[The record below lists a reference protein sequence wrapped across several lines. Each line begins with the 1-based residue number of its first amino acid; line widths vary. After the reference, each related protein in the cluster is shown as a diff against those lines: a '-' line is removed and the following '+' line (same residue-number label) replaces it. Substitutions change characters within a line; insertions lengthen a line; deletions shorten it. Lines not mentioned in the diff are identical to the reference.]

1 MKNVSQSEQF
11 CGYGKLN
18 SCKKIMSYVVF
29 VLDRSG
35 SIYYE
40 DFYEAVD
47 FLYNVTKWLTIGS
60 STDELQI
67 SVVTFSNSV
76 TEEFDLNDY
85 TSKTDLLDAIEAVKS
100 RTPSGQTYTHDALD
114 FCYSSTFTSG
124 HGSRSGVP
132 KAVVVLTDGIS
143 TETSETSTQ
152 ASILQNAGIEVYAIG
167 IGSVVTSSMTELES
181 IASDPDSYYVNTV
194 GTFSNLCLLVPELVV
209 KLDSNVLE
217 SAVDKCGVFNTT
229 STEDTSGTDNTPLYI
244 AAVSGVAATAAVIG
258 GIGVGIAKA
267 LAAMKMSAKIPTM
280 LSAVG
285 MYTQAPLG
293 PAKAKFTTKFIQ
305 SGIPTG
311 QMIPSKAPAQTFSPR
326 SIASITLLD

>member
-1 MKNVSQSEQF
+1 MILVAHE
-11 CGYGKLN
+11 L
-18 SCKKIMSYVVF
+18 YVVF

-47 FLYNVTKWLTIGS
+47 FLYNVTKWLTIGT

-67 SVVTFSNSV
+67 SVITFSNTV

-100 RTPSGQTYTHDALD
+100 RSPGGQTYTHDALD
-114 FCYSSTFTSG
+114 FCYSSSFTSG

-143 TETSETSTQ
+143 TETVETSTQ

-217 SAVDKCGVFNTT
+217 SAVDKCGVFNTS
-229 STEDTSGTDNTPLYI
+229 STEEDTSGTDNTPVYI
-244 AAVSGVAATAAVIG
+244 AAVSGVAATAAIIG
-258 GIGVGIAKA
+258 GIGVGVAKA
-267 LAAMKMSAKIPTM
+267 LAAMKMSAKIPTI

-285 MYTQAPLG
+285 MYNQAPLG

-305 SGIPTG
+305 SGIPFSG
-311 QMIPSKAPAQTFSPR
+311 QAIPSKAPAQTFSPR
-326 SIASITLLD
+326 SIASITFLD